1 MRRMFGVCAGIDVHK
16 KSIVICLLKVGQDG
30 QVSREVRTFGTTT
43 RALLEAL
50 DWLVAEHCQSV
61 AMESTGVYWKP
72 VFNLLE
78 SSVKVVLVNAQHVK
92 ALPGRKTDV
101 QDSEWLAELHLH
113 GLVRSSFIPPREIRE
128 LRDLVRTRTK
138 LIGERA
144 RHVNRI
150 QKVLEDANIKL
161 GSVASDVLGVSGRL
175 MLNALVAG
183 QSDPTTLAELARGRM
198 RSKRSLL
205 REALTGRVHAHHRL
219 LLQTH
224 LGLIDSL
231 DAAVASLT
239 EEIEERMRP
248 FAETRDRLDAIPGI
262 GPDVATVY
270 ISEMGVDS
278 SRWPTY
284 RHAASWAGLCPGHHE
299 SAGKRK
305 SGRTRHG
312 NRWIKQAFVQAAWS
326 AQRTEGTYMQAHF
339 RRIRTRR
346 GPKKAAVAVAH
357 SLFVRCYVLIASGAE
372 YTDLGPTYFDDHAKE
387 VMTKRLVRRLKQ
399 LGYEVELTDAA

>member
-1 MRRMFGVCAGIDVHK
+1 MRKVFDVCAGIDVHK
-16 KSIVICLLKVGQDG
+16 QSIVICLLKVGQDG
-30 QVSREVRTFGTTT
+30 KVSQEVQTFGTTT

-50 DWLVAEHCQSV
+50 DWLMAAHCQSV

-78 SSVKVVLVNAQHVK
+78 SSMKVVLVNVQHVK
-92 ALPGRKTDV
+92 ALPGRKTGE

-144 RHVNRI
+144 RHVNRT

-161 GSVASDVLGVSGRL
+161 GSMASDILGVSGRR

-183 QSDPTTLAELARGRM
+183 ENDPT
-198 RSKRSLL
+198 
-205 REALTGRVHAHHRL
+205 
-219 LLQTH
+219 
-224 LGLIDSL
+224 
-231 DAAVASLT
+231 AVAGLT
-239 EEIEERMRP
+239 EEIEDRMRP
-248 FAETRDRLDAIPGI
+248 FAETHDRLDAIPGI

-278 SRWPTY
+278 SRWPSY
-284 RHAASWAGLCPGHHE
+284 RHAASQAGLCPGHHE
-299 SAGKRK
+299 SKRK
-305 SGRTRHG
+305 SGRRRHG
-312 NRWIKQAFVQAAWS
+312 NRWIKQALVQAAWS
-326 AQRTEGTYMQAHF
+326 AQRTAGTYMQAHF

-346 GPKKAAVAVAH
+346 GPKKSAVGVAH
-357 SLFVRCYVLIASGAE
+357 SLLVRCYVLVANGVE
-372 YTDLGPTYFDDHAKE
+372 YKDLGPTYFDDHAKE
-387 VMTKRLVRRLKQ
+387 VLTKRLVRRLKQ
-399 LGYEVELTDAA
+399 LGYDVALTQAA